1 MANWY
6 FWAMRTTLLSF
17 TILLIFLSP
26 GLAQEIPMDS
36 LFLPGQRVKEISEPA
51 LEEVSGIVFS
61 HIHPNLLYMHVDS
74 GGESAVFLMDS
85 LGKSLGKIT
94 LLDTPNRDWEDITV
108 GPGPKGESY
117 VYLGEIGDNAGIYPE
132 IKLYRFPEP
141 KKPGNYLEIEPEVAV
156 LNYPDGAKDAE
167 TLMVDPWTGEIY
179 ILSKRDEKNTLYRV
193 PSDAFSKKAS
203 VLEELIKL
211 PFSSA
216 VAGDISA
223 DGTQILIKNYFAV
236 YYWERKKG
244 ESLTDALS
252 RMPVRLPY
260 VPEPQGEA
268 IGFSPSGKSYY
279 TISEKRFNIQPSL
292 YRYPSKN

>member
-1 MANWY
+1 MKN
-6 FWAMRTTLLSF
+6 LLLVYAAF
-17 TILLIFLSP
+17 VLLQFPLQ
-26 GLAQEIPMDS
+26 AQEIPMDS
-36 LFLPGQRVKEISEPA
+36 LYLPGERIKEINDPA
-51 LEEVSGIVFS
+51 LEEVSGLAFS
-61 HIHPNLLYMHVDS
+61 RIQPNLLYLHVDS
-74 GGESAVFLMDS
+74 GGESVVFLMDS
-85 LGKSLGKIT
+85 LGKSLGKIN
-94 LLDTPNRDWEDITV
+94 LLDTPNRDWEDIAV
-108 GPGPKGESY
+108 GPGPKGKSY
-117 VYLGEIGDNAGIYPE
+117 VYVGEIGDNAGIYPE
-132 IKLYRFPEP
+132 IRLYRFSEPE
-141 KKPGNYLEIEPEVAV
+141 KVTSSLEVQPEVAV

-193 PSDAFSKKAS
+193 PKDAFSKKKS

-223 DGTQILIKNYFAV
+223 DGTRILIKNYFAV

-268 IGFSPSGKSYY
+268 IGFSPSGKSYF
-279 TISEKRFNIQPSL
+279 TVSEKRFNIQPFL
-292 YRYPSKN
+292 YRYPSKD